1 MIEDI
6 TNLLG
11 LQQSDYIVEILCCL
25 LIFFGVLSFF
35 NLALN
40 LVHKIFDI

>member
-1 MIEDI
+1 MIQDI

-11 LQQSDYIVEILCCL
+11 LQQSDFVVEILCCM
-25 LIFFGVLSFF
+25 LIFFGVLVFF